1 MTKSIRPEQSSNNYG
16 DPMETLRVGAA
27 FPDPPFN
34 GMKGRNAGLDIDL
47 MTVIAESLGATVEF
61 IPYEGTD
68 FNDIFDGLGSAY
80 DCVAAGT
87 TVTPAR
93 EKKAQFMPP
102 YLISGQSLAVD
113 TRRLPRVRS
122 IDDLDGLTIG
132 VQQGNTSQP
141 IADRLVAAGKAAGVR
156 VYDYGTIRTALTDL
170 TTGACDAFM
179 KLAPVLTEL
188 VKPIGGVEVVQ
199 RGISVENIAIAA
211 PLADQALL
219 ARITVAQEELE
230 QDGTLQRIRR
240 KWLGNPY
247 TDQSLAVH

>member
-1 MTKSIRPEQSSNNYG
+1 
-16 DPMETLRVGAA
+16 MEILRVGAA

-34 GMKGRNAGLDIDL
+34 GMPDDTGLDIDL
-47 MTVIAESLGATVEF
+47 MTELAEKLGATVEF

-68 FNDIFDGLGSAY
+68 FNGIFDGLGSEY
-80 DCVAAGT
+80 DCVTAGT
-87 TVTPAR
+87 TVTPDR
-93 EKKAQFMPP
+93 EQKALFVPP

-113 TRRLPRVRS
+113 TTRLPHVTS

-141 IADRLVAAGKAAGVR
+141 IAERLVAEGKAAAVR
-156 VYDYGTIRTALTDL
+156 VYDYGSIRTALTDL

-188 VKPIGGVEVVQ
+188 VKPIPGVEVVQ
-199 RGISVENIAIAA
+199 RGISVENIAIAVA
-211 PLADQALL
+211 RNDQALL
-219 ARITVAQEELE
+219 ARLTVAQAELE
-230 QDGTLQRIRR
+230 DDGTLQRIRG

-247 TDQSLAVH
+247 ADQSLAVH